1 MVITK
6 LFKGLYQ
13 RIIEVVIKRLPIY
26 YKHIDSLPVY
36 NWFKISKGELQYLY
50 KYNIK
55 YIPNFFPELVLKMV
69 FQFERLDLTLL
80 RKKAEYQV
88 LLSMAV
94 RQQNK
99 SLKFNA
105 DIMKKEIDNIEMKL
119 SQNDVS
125 LDGFLDYIELT
136 FNNIGSLDPKKI
148 STSRAFSLYHK
159 AVERNKQL
167 EKQYEKV
174 KNAY

>member
-6 LFKGLYQ
+6 LFKGLYK
-13 RIIEVVIKRLPIY
+13 RIIEIILKRLPIY
-26 YKHIDSLPVY
+26 YKHIDRLPVY

-50 KYNIK
+50 KYKIK
-55 YIPNFFPELVLKMV
+55 YIPTFFPELVLKMV
-69 FQFERLDLTLL
+69 YQFEKLDLTLL

-88 LLSMAV
+88 LLSMAA

-105 DIMKKEIDNIEMKL
+105 DIMAKEIDNIEKKL

-136 FNNIGSLDPKKI
+136 FNNIGSLDPKKL

-167 EKQYEKV
+167 EKQIDKV